1 MGVHR
6 ERVLLKRCSPDSA
19 RLSMRANRLLKTV
32 RSLLTITLSAGALTT
47 TMHAADDF
55 TGSAPTVFVMTNDN
69 LKNEVLEYQRPYNGS
84 FTLRGSFA
92 TGGRGSG
99 GTTDPFRRLRAPL
112 RNQQALP

>member
-1 MGVHR
+1 M
-6 ERVLLKRCSPDSA
+6 
-19 RLSMRANRLLKTV
+19 
-32 RSLLTITLSAGALTT
+32 TITLSAGALTS

-69 LKNEVLEYQRPYNGS
+69 LKNEVLEYQRLYNGS

-99 GTTDPFRRLRAPL
+99 GTTDGLDDSARPHAISKRCPEGSVRT
-112 RNQQALP
+112 